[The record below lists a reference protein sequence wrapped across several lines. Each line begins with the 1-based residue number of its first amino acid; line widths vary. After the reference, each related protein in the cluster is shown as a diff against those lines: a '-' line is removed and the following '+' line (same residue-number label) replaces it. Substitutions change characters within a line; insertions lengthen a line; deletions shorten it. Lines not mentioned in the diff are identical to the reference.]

1 MKPAY
6 DHCVVGGGIV
16 GLSVAMQIL
25 QRQPGSRLAL
35 LEKER
40 SLASHQTAHNSGVIH
55 SGIYYEPG
63 SLKAS
68 LCRQGAVATKHFAS
82 EHGIAVQVCGKLIVA
97 TSSRE
102 LALLEALAVRAD
114 LNGIEAKTLEST
126 DISKWEPA
134 IRGVGAL
141 YVGSTAIVDYGAI
154 AATMADIVRDL
165 GGEIALGVEVDSID
179 ETPDGV
185 RIGAGQQVWTTERL
199 TACAGLQSDR
209 IARLAGLEPDFRIIP
224 FRGEYYRLAMKDFIR
239 HLVYPVPDPEL
250 PFLGVHLTLTTD
262 GTVTVGP
269 NAVLALARE
278 GYEKFSFNAKDA
290 REIAAFPGMWRLA
303 RNNIRTGLK
312 EVTDSFFKPG
322 YLARCRKFCPSL
334 RLGDLLPHAA
344 GIRAQAVKRD
354 GSLVHDF
361 LFLESNRMLHVCNAP
376 SPAATSA
383 LPIGREIVDRLL

>member
-114 LNGIEAKTLEST
+114 LNGIEAETLQST
-126 DISKWEPA
+126 DISSG
-134 IRGVGAL
+134 RQL
-141 YVGSTAIVDYGAI
+141 F
-154 AATMADIVRDL
+154 AASVR
-165 GGEIALGVEVDSID
+165 
-179 ETPDGV
+179 
-185 RIGAGQQVWTTERL
+185 
-199 TACAGLQSDR
+199 
-209 IARLAGLEPDFRIIP
+209 
-224 FRGEYYRLAMKDFIR
+224 YM
-239 HLVYPVPDPEL
+239 
-250 PFLGVHLTLTTD
+250 
-262 GTVTVGP
+262 
-269 NAVLALARE
+269 
-278 GYEKFSFNAKDA
+278 
-290 REIAAFPGMWRLA
+290 
-303 RNNIRTGLK
+303 
-312 EVTDSFFKPG
+312 
-322 YLARCRKFCPSL
+322 
-334 RLGDLLPHAA
+334 
-344 GIRAQAVKRD
+344 
-354 GSLVHDF
+354 
-361 LFLESNRMLHVCNAP
+361 
-376 SPAATSA
+376 
-383 LPIGREIVDRLL
+383 